1 MSNEEFVSYDL
12 SFFFSQALSIDL
24 DISTV
29 SDLNYNLLGSQTVS
43 NFEGSQV
50 HWFIVGSIFLSV
62 SVSESNKGV
71 NLERRVSFSPGGDGE
86 EGAYN
91 ISVDGQKLILV
102 VSSVDMSEIKEAGF
116 GEVVPIFLF

>member
-1 MSNEEFVSYDL
+1 MSNEELVSYDL

-29 SDLNYNLLGSQTVS
+29 GDLNYNLLGSQTVS

-91 ISVDGQKLILV
+91 ISVDGQKLIFV

>member
-91 ISVDGQKLILV
+91 ISVDGQKLIFV